1 MRVIDR
7 SKYRD
12 EEGQISLQNRIL
24 GTLQNGL
31 GWYAEMESQAEF
43 TNRLARHLDDEYLLL
58 SNAVLPY
65 SDLTVPM
72 ILLGPPG
79 VRTIIP
85 SPIKGIYRAKGDEW
99 FEFNGRTRRFSR
111 ARPNVQSL
119 AISYAEALH
128 AFLQGQGVPLPDVE
142 PVLVFTDPRTLVDTA
157 QPAVRVVQADAVDR
171 FAANLQKFQPIMD
184 QEDISSLVDLILN
197 PPQLPEAEPD
207 MAVEP
212 EPPPEPEPAFE
223 GEPAFEPEDREP
235 EFDMDL
241 SEPADRDAIGLEDAP
256 AARSEDGGLLNFSR
270 SQWIVLGLL
279 FLIEIVIVLVFA
291 AIIFT
296 DVLI

>member
-1 MRVIDR
+1 MRVIDQ

-12 EEGQISLQNRIL
+12 EEGRINLQNRIL
-24 GTLQNGL
+24 GTIENGL
-31 GWYAEMESQAEF
+31 GWYAEMESQADF
-43 TNRLARHLDDEYLLL
+43 TDRLARHLDDEYLLL
-58 SNAVLPY
+58 RNALLPY

-85 SPIKGIYRAKGDEW
+85 SPAKGIFRAKGKEW

-111 ARPNVQSL
+111 TRPNLQSL
-119 AISYAEALH
+119 ATSYAEALH

-142 PVLVFTDPRTLVDTA
+142 PVLVFTNPRTLVDTA
-157 QPAVRVVQADAVDR
+157 QPEVRVVQADAVDR

-184 QEDISSLVDLILN
+184 QEDISSLAELILN
-197 PPQLPEAEPD
+197 PPPLPEAEAQVP
-207 MAVEP
+207 VEA
-212 EPPPEPEPAFE
+212 EPTPEPEPTFE
-223 GEPAFEPEDREP
+223 LEDLEP
-235 EFDMDL
+235 EFDMEL
-241 SEPADRDAIGLEDAP
+241 SESVDRGAFGLEEAP
-256 AARSEDGGLLNFSR
+256 AAQTTEEGGRFNFTR

-279 FLIEIVIVLVFA
+279 FLMEIVIVLVFA

-296 DVLI
+296 GALF

>member
-12 EEGQISLQNRIL
+12 EEGQISLQNRIM
-24 GTLQNGL
+24 GTIENGL
-31 GWYAEMESQAEF
+31 GWYTEMEAQAEF
-43 TNRLARHLDDEYLLL
+43 TDRLAKHLDDEYLLL
-58 SNAVLPY
+58 RNALLPY

-85 SPIKGIYRAKGDEW
+85 SPAKGIFRAKGDEW
-99 FEFNGRTRRFSR
+99 FEFNGRTRRFGR
-111 ARPNVQSL
+111 TRPNLQSL
-119 AISYAEALH
+119 ATSYAEALH
-128 AFLQGQGVPLPDVE
+128 AFLQRRGVPLPDVE
-142 PVLVFTDPRTLVDTA
+142 PVLVFTNPRTLVDTA
-157 QPAVRVVQADAVDR
+157 QPTVRVVQADAVDR

-184 QEDISSLVDLILN
+184 QEDINSLADLILN
-197 PPQLPEAEPD
+197 PPPLPEAESES
-207 MAVEP
+207 AVEP
-212 EPPPEPEPAFE
+212 EPAPEPEPAFE
-223 GEPAFEPEDREP
+223 LEGLEP

-241 SEPADRDAIGLEDAP
+241 DEPADLDAFGLEDAP
-256 AARSEDGGLLNFSR
+256 AAQPAEGGRLNFSR

-279 FLIEIVIVLVFA
+279 FLMEIVIVLVFA